1 VYDLAVGEGPLSV
14 QLTTSGN
21 AKLTLS
27 LLLPNRRA
35 ALKRSG
41 RGVVRINTAT
51 SPGNLRLA
59 VTGKGGKHAFM
70 LTVDFQ
76 TAT

>member
-1 VYDLAVGEGPLSV
+1 V

-27 LLLPNRRA
+27 LLLPGRRR

-41 RGVVRINTAT
+41 RGVVRISTKTA
-51 SPGNLRLA
+51 PGSLRLA
-59 VTGKGGKHAFM
+59 VTGSGGKHAFM